1 MSGGAQENAMT
12 EIALAMAMG
21 FFSVMVLTAMSMGV
35 SAPAG
40 KSASQSLAQSP
51 AQAMISAA
59 IADSGPAPAAAMVDK
74 LTKKDVLVIFD
85 GSRFF
90 GRDLKPFDLAAID
103 GTKRVVLAVTPDLS
117 MAQAIGARRKIAA
130 SRLVITTLDG
140 NWRRA
145 LREKKNAL

>member
-35 SAPAG
+35 GAPVA
-40 KSASQSLAQSP
+40 KSPSQPQSQSA
-51 AQAMISAA
+51 AQAIISAA
-59 IADSGPAPAAAMVDK
+59 IADSGPPPAGGTIDK
-74 LTKKDVLVIFD
+74 LTRKDVLVIFD

-90 GRDLKPFDLAAID
+90 GRDLRPLDVAAID
-103 GTKRVVLAVTPDLS
+103 GARRVVLAVTPDLS

-130 SRLVITTLDG
+130 SRLVITTLDE

>member
-1 MSGGAQENAMT
+1 MNGSTHENAMT

-35 SAPAG
+35 SVPAG
-40 KSASQSLAQSP
+40 KASSQPP

-59 IADSGPAPAAAMVDK
+59 VADSGPAPANGTVDK
-74 LTKKDVLVIFD
+74 LTNKDVLVVFD

-90 GRDLKPFDLAAID
+90 GRDLKPFDPAAID
-103 GTKRVVLAVTPDLS
+103 GTRRVVLAVTPDLS
-117 MAQAIGARRKIAA
+117 MAQAIEARRRIAA
-130 SRLVITTLDG
+130 KRLVITTLDG

>member
-40 KSASQSLAQSP
+40 KSP

-59 IADSGPAPAAAMVDK
+59 IADSGPAPATGTVDK

-117 MAQAIGARRKIAA
+117 MAQAIAARRKIAA

-145 LREKKNAL
+145 LREKKNAP

>member
-21 FFSVMVLTAMSMGV
+21 FFSVMVLTAMSMGI
-35 SAPAG
+35 SAPAA
-40 KSASQSLAQSP
+40 KSQSKSP
-51 AQAMISAA
+51 AQAMVAAA
-59 IADSGPAPAAAMVDK
+59 IADSGPAPASGAVDK

-90 GRDLKPFDLAAID
+90 GRDLKPLDPATID
-103 GTKRVVLAVTPDLS
+103 GTRRVVLAVTPDLS
-117 MAQAIGARRKIAA
+117 MAQAMGARRKIAA

>member
-35 SAPAG
+35 SVPAA
-40 KSASQSLAQSP
+40 KSQPQRP
-51 AQAMISAA
+51 DRAMISAV
-59 IADSGPAPAAAMVDK
+59 IADSGPARATGSVDK
-74 LTKKDVLVIFD
+74 LTNKDVLVVFD

-90 GRDLKPFDLAAID
+90 GRDLKPFDLATID
-103 GTKRVVLAVTPDLS
+103 DTKRVVLAVTPDLS
-117 MAQAIGARRKIAA
+117 MAQAIEARRKIAA

-145 LREKKNAL
+145 LQEKKNAL

>member
-35 SAPAG
+35 SVPAS
-40 KSASQSLAQSP
+40 KSPSPSP

-59 IADSGPAPAAAMVDK
+59 IADSGPAPATGTVDK
-74 LTKKDVLVIFD
+74 LTKNDVLVIFD

-117 MAQAIGARRKIAA
+117 MAQAIAARRKIAA

-145 LREKKNAL
+145 LREKKNAP

>member
-35 SAPAG
+35 GVPAA
-40 KSASQSLAQSP
+40 KSVSSSP
-51 AQAMISAA
+51 AQSMISAA
-59 IADSGPAPAAAMVDK
+59 IADSGPPPASGTIDK
-74 LTKKDVLVIFD
+74 VTDDDVLIVYD

-90 GRDLKPFDLAAID
+90 GRDLQPLDPANVD
-103 GTKRVVLAVTPDLS
+103 NTKRVVLAVTPDLS
-117 MAQAIGARRKIAA
+117 MAQAIDARRRIAA

-145 LREKKNAL
+145 LKAKKNAS

>member
-35 SAPAG
+35 GAPAA
-40 KSASQSLAQSP
+40 KSQSQSLTQSP

-90 GRDLKPFDLAAID
+90 GRDLKPFDLADID

>member
-1 MSGGAQENAMT
+1 MSSGAQENAMT

-35 SAPAG
+35 SA
-40 KSASQSLAQSP
+40 SAEKQHVKTQ

-59 IADSGPAPAAAMVDK
+59 VADSGPAPATGAVDK
-74 LTKKDVLVIFD
+74 LTKNDVLVVFD

-90 GRDLKPFDLAAID
+90 GRDLKPFDLATID
-103 GTKRVVLAVTPDLS
+103 GTKRVVLAVTPNLS

>member
-35 SAPAG
+35 SVPAS
-40 KSASQSLAQSP
+40 KSPSPSP
-51 AQAMISAA
+51 ARAMISAA
-59 IADSGPAPAAAMVDK
+59 IADSGPAPATGTVDR
-74 LTKKDVLVIFD
+74 LTNKDVLVVFD

-103 GTKRVVLAVTPDLS
+103 GTQRVVLAVTPNLS
-117 MAQAIGARRKIAA
+117 MAQAIDARRKIPT
-130 SRLVITTLDG
+130 SRLVITTLDA

-145 LREKKNAL
+145 LREKKNEL

>member
-1 MSGGAQENAMT
+1 
-12 EIALAMAMG
+12 MG

-35 SAPAG
+35 GAPAA
-40 KSASQSLAQSP
+40 KSQSQSLTQSP

-140 NWRRA
+140 NWSRA

>member
-1 MSGGAQENAMT
+1 
-12 EIALAMAMG
+12 
-21 FFSVMVLTAMSMGV
+21 MGV
-35 SAPAG
+35 SATAG

-59 IADSGPAPAAAMVDK
+59 IADSGPAPATGTVDR
-74 LTKKDVLVIFD
+74 LTNKDVLVVFD

-90 GRDLKPFDLAAID
+90 GRDLGPFDLAAID
-103 GTKRVVLAVTPDLS
+103 GTQRVVLAVTPNLS
-117 MAQAIGARRKIAA
+117 MAQAIDARRKIPA
-130 SRLVITTLDG
+130 SRLVITTLDA

>member
-21 FFSVMVLTAMSMGV
+21 FFSVMVLTAMSMGI
-35 SAPAG
+35 STPAT
-40 KSASQSLAQSP
+40 KSQSQSR
-51 AQAMISAA
+51 AMISAA
-59 IADSGPAPAAAMVDK
+59 VADSGPAPASDTVDK

-103 GTKRVVLAVTPDLS
+103 GTRRVVLAVTPEIS
-117 MAQAIGARRKIAA
+117 MAQAIEARRKIAA
-130 SRLVITTLDG
+130 TRLVLTTLDG

>member
-35 SAPAG
+35 SAPGA
-40 KSASQSLAQSP
+40 KSPSLS
-51 AQAMISAA
+51 QAMISATV
-59 IADSGPAPAAAMVDK
+59 ADSGSAPAAGPVDR
-74 LTKKDVLVIFD
+74 LSKKDVLVIFD

-90 GRDLKPFDLAAID
+90 GRDLEPFDLTTIN
-103 GTKRVVLAVTPDLS
+103 GTRRVVLAVTPDLS
-117 MAQAIGARRKIAA
+117 MAQAIEARRKIAI

-145 LREKKNAL
+145 LRERKNAL